1 MFWNLF
7 KKKEEYKDIEREK
20 IKVYDDEKG
29 EEIIVVKEDWI
40 KKFLIPKIDQNIN
53 NREMLYNLILVGLN
67 YQVYEELLEHTLKFR
82 EMEENSKRSTEV
94 LTEIYFQS
102 SVYNEI
108 VELYEDYK
116 DEMSPMMYYYYGLSL
131 LYTGLDLEY
140 VETILEGLYSYPNN
154 DKLIGEFKEI
164 FKNKNYDV
172 QDKYMQT
179 LSNLEGA
186 YKLSIYFSEVEYI
199 NSNYN
204 KANEYIVKA
213 LNQGNY
219 KTEVITEVTK
229 ILFENKQYIEFEN
242 HILIRYSVESK
253 DIEFTKLALLFYKE
267 MFRYEDG
274 LKLTKELY
282 SYRKYYKSIIKL
294 IAEYEEEY
302 LRLKFKSESPASY
315 DAATNCREM
324 GEVKYFNISHPM
336 HYYILNRDEKLL
348 VEKNSDKNVMFLP
361 IATLLLNKLDTKESA
376 FINTL
381 PIILLEKI
389 YRSTNV
395 KMQVTLSKDDVSIK
409 EKMRDYDEKFF
420 EGISNANP
428 QLKYIITGLLDE
440 ENLGT
445 KYLNIYRYDC
455 EKKQI
460 FKMISPI
467 NIKNNEVEIAKEYI
481 ESIKEYFGITVF
493 DLQSNIEIDD
503 IYNCSKRLNLF
514 FDFDGNNKYRK
525 WNLLYLLNYYISKI
539 KNEDELLIA
548 LSIVHFMNIY
558 KVEYDLEYK
567 SIFYEK
573 NLQIYDNPEIRRLI
587 NFVFENRGE

>member
-1 MFWNLF
+1 
-7 KKKEEYKDIEREK
+7 
-20 IKVYDDEKG
+20 
-29 EEIIVVKEDWI
+29 
-40 KKFLIPKIDQNIN
+40 
-53 NREMLYNLILVGLN
+53 
-67 YQVYEELLEHTLKFR
+67 
-82 EMEENSKRSTEV
+82 
-94 LTEIYFQS
+94 
-102 SVYNEI
+102 
-108 VELYEDYK
+108 
-116 DEMSPMMYYYYGLSL
+116 
-131 LYTGLDLEY
+131 
-140 VETILEGLYSYPNN
+140 
-154 DKLIGEFKEI
+154 
-164 FKNKNYDV
+164 
-172 QDKYMQT
+172 
-179 LSNLEGA
+179 
-186 YKLSIYFSEVEYI
+186 
-199 NSNYN
+199 
-204 KANEYIVKA
+204 
-213 LNQGNY
+213 
-219 KTEVITEVTK
+219 
-229 ILFENKQYIEFEN
+229 
-242 HILIRYSVESK
+242 
-253 DIEFTKLALLFYKE
+253 
-267 MFRYEDG
+267 
-274 LKLTKELY
+274 
-282 SYRKYYKSIIKL
+282 
-294 IAEYEEEY
+294 
-302 LRLKFKSESPASY
+302 
-315 DAATNCREM
+315 
-324 GEVKYFNISHPM
+324 
-336 HYYILNRDEKLL
+336 
-348 VEKNSDKNVMFLP
+348 
-361 IATLLLNKLDTKESA
+361 
-376 FINTL
+376 
-381 PIILLEKI
+381 
-389 YRSTNV
+389 
-395 KMQVTLSKDDVSIK
+395 
-409 EKMRDYDEKFF
+409 MRDYDEKFF